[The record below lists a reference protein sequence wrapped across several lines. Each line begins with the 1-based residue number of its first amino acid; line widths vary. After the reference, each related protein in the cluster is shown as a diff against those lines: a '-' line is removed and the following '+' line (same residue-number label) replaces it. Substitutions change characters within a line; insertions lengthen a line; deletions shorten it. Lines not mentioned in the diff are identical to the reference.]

1 MSAVKPVFVRAGVRV
16 PGHRPA
22 RHLALPFA
30 LAIAFATFF
39 SGSEVRASC
48 DVIPVLNDFQ
58 RAALGSITRPALIPG
73 FPAEVFVNPAVCNQQ
88 ARSAAPDFRAVNSP
102 AGCNNDTV
110 LCNSLAA
117 SKFQVNLVFTPDAG
131 VRNVVVLRQDCS
143 TLDLGTCSLPASQ
156 IHCLDPTT
164 SPPAEFAIREVSLS
178 GGLTQRRLEFT
189 FPDTTDLVD
198 GSVSF
203 SGNATVAVTLAS
215 DPVPCALAS
224 SSCDSVGG
232 LVTCADWLFQR
243 DGTCDTVPAVVDPVA
258 VHVTALPV
266 PNVFTE
272 ICPLSDSSGLCVA
285 PPGVAPTIR
294 LTRDAAGNF
303 LVPMD
308 YRDVLVRVLGEPF
321 PRTLRGA
328 LEVAGQAVAPESD
341 DFVES
346 RGTTF
351 GPVLPIFEPL
361 TDPSQAGR
369 FFGAVD
375 AGFIIHRIFAHACAE
390 DPAIP
395 CSVDS
400 ECVTTCSVDKYAGL
414 AAVASAAGAG
424 PILGECP
431 LVAGESVCSVGETV
445 TIDTLTTV
453 GTDDRAVPAPV
464 NECVAQ
470 LVEPPRP
477 SANDDPDT
485 RDVVMRLF
493 DRQGFG
499 VKPIGDNGAAGRAAT
514 RIIDQPPFS
523 FATHDAEGDVIAFLE
538 SELAECDFAAP
549 ADCDANGNGLPF
561 DHILNVLQVDAAGG
575 APHDLLAN
583 PVIVGDDL
591 GRATP
596 GGYKLAVEPD
606 MNVNRTPVAVSDGLV
621 FFLVRAAANAP
632 RSVELANTAAD
643 GAPGSDAA
651 ADVDISADGRFV
663 AFASVAKDLVKDTN
677 REYDVFVKDL
687 ETLAVT
693 RVSVQDRVDCEGN
706 IHQAKGG
713 SFGPSVSTGG
723 RHVAF
728 WSAASNLLNPPKG
741 KRFDQNGLADVF
753 VHDVVTCSTKRVSVG
768 VGPAGEIIEGTGPSL
783 NPSISGDGRFI
794 VFESAADN
802 LDPSDTHPGV
812 DVFLHDR
819 DADGNGIFDE
829 NPAVVPNAIST
840 VVLSAG
846 GNGASAEAEISL
858 DGVEVVFQSD
868 SAFAAGDDNASS
880 DVYVDDAMGGLARAS
895 VATDGTQADAGSFK
909 PSISADGR
917 FVVFESDAATLVV
930 GDDNG
935 RPDIFVHDRES
946 GVTRRVGLVASARE
960 CALTGDD
967 EPDGTSRDVQ
977 ISADGRFLVY
987 RSTSG
992 DLVPGDGNAFE
1003 DVFIEDL
1010 RTGAIARLS
1019 QSASGVGADADSG
1032 PPRVALAGSAV
1043 AFASEAGNLG
1053 PAGDPR
1059 NPGSNVFVSR
1069 AGGAGPAG
1077 APAGARLGVLDTRV
1091 DPPRLTILADLAEHV
1106 AVANGAAAFVAPGQ
1120 NVKLFRYACGGA
1132 PGGPACDGVCPCAPV
1147 VEDLLRPGVS
1157 TSDSISISDQYV
1169 CAVVADGPAGVL
1181 VPACHEIGTSPGASL
1196 DDVAPPGVE
1205 ADTIQ
1210 VSGAGVV
1217 FTSPQGGDRILYD
1230 IDLSA
1235 PAPAARS
1242 LQSVRDVVL
1251 GDIACFTT
1259 AESDLGSFPGCDEN
1273 GDGDCGDFIMFAA
1286 EPGDTNPPASCE
1298 ASAVPCLLSSCDP
1311 RQPHSVVVPRTCKF
1325 VTDTELEVA
1334 DCIAAGRD
1342 VNRDGNCSFLV
1353 QRCTLGTDTSN
1364 VVVGDGNVI
1373 APEARENPVEAQIGG
1388 DVDLAPACV
1397 EPTDLDQPLGFC
1409 PCPAG
1414 EVCSDTLAP
1423 PRLFAALRADPDG
1436 DGILDETCTTRSNA
1450 DPVDFDGDGIDD
1462 ACDGFVC
1469 GDGILQRAEACDPG
1483 IDPLFCTAPDDPQGG
1498 CLPVVVYDVS
1508 ESAVNPDQQGNL
1520 PGYLSSPTREIDP
1533 ASLRFAAVVDGDCRV
1548 DACVGGTADGAACSS
1563 DAECPGGGL
1572 CAGVPLANDPSQN
1585 DQDGDGVPDLLVHF
1599 PVPGSGISITT
1610 TEVCVQGTFVDG
1622 EFSFEA
1628 RDVVNVK

>member
-1 MSAVKPVFVRAGVRV
+1 LS
-16 PGHRPA
+16 
-22 RHLALPFA
+22 FA
-30 LAIAFATFF
+30 LALVFAALL
-39 SGSEVRASC
+39 SGAEARASC

-58 RAALGSITRPALIPG
+58 RAALGSFTRPALIPG
-73 FPAEVFVNPAVCNQQ
+73 FPAEVFVNPAVCDQQ
-88 ARSAAPDFRAVNSP
+88 TRSAAPDFRAANSP
-102 AGCNNDTV
+102 AGCDNDTV
-110 LCNSLAA
+110 LCSPLAA
-117 SKFQVNLVFTPDAG
+117 SAFQVNLVFTPDVG
-131 VRNVVVLRQDCS
+131 PRNVVVLREDCS
-143 TLDLGTCSLPASQ
+143 TLNTGTCSLPASQ
-156 IHCLDPTT
+156 IHCLDATT
-164 SPPAEFAIREVSLS
+164 SPSAEFAIREVALA

-203 SGNATVAVTLAS
+203 SGTATVAVTLAS
-215 DPVPCALAS
+215 DPVPCALTS

-232 LVTCADWLFQR
+232 LVTCADWLFLR
-243 DGTCDTVPAVVDPVA
+243 DGTCLTDPGAVDPVA

-266 PNVFTE
+266 PNKFTE

-285 PPGVAPTIR
+285 PPGIPPTIR

-308 YRDVLVRVLGEPF
+308 YRDVLVRVSSEPF

-328 LEVAGQAVAPESD
+328 LEVGGQAVAAESD

-346 RGTTF
+346 RATTF
-351 GPVLPIFEPL
+351 GPILPIFEPL
-361 TDPSQAGR
+361 TDPAEAGR

-375 AGFIIHRIFAHACAE
+375 AGFIIHRIFAHGCADE
-390 DPAIP
+390 PSIP

-400 ECVTTCSVDKYAGL
+400 ECATTCSVDKYTGL
-414 AAVASAAGAG
+414 SAVASAAGVG

-431 LVAGESVCSVGETV
+431 LSGGESVCSVGGTV

-470 LVEPPRP
+470 LVVPPQP

-493 DRQGFG
+493 DRLGFD
-499 VKPIGDNGAAGRAAT
+499 VKPIGDNGAVGRAAT

-523 FATHDAEGDVIAFLE
+523 FATHDAEGEVIAFLE
-538 SELAECDFAAP
+538 SELGECDFSAP
-549 ADCDANGNGLPF
+549 ADCDPNGNGLPF
-561 DHILNVLQVDAAGG
+561 DHILNVLQVDDGGG
-575 APHDLLAN
+575 AARDLLAD
-583 PVIVGDDL
+583 PAIVGDDL

-596 GGYKLAVEPD
+596 AGYKLAVESD
-606 MNVNRTPVAVSDGLV
+606 MNVNGAPVAVSDGLV
-621 FFLVRAAANAP
+621 FFRVRADANTP
-632 RSVELANTAAD
+632 RIVELANTAAD
-643 GAPGSDAA
+643 GTPGGGAA
-651 ADVDISADGRFV
+651 EEADISPDGRFV
-663 AFASVAKDLVKDTN
+663 AFASVAKNLVKDTN

-687 ETLAVT
+687 ETFAIT
-693 RVSVQDRVDCEGN
+693 RVSVQDRLDCDGN
-706 IHQAKGG
+706 IHQAKG
-713 SFGPSVSTGG
+713 SSHGPSVSTGG

-728 WSAASNLLNPPKG
+728 WSDADNLLNPPKG

-753 VHDVVTCSTKRVSVG
+753 VHDVLTCSTKRVSVG
-768 VGPAGEIIEGTGPSL
+768 VDSAGEIIEGNGPSFD
-783 NPSISGDGRFI
+783 PSISGDGRFI
-794 VFESAADN
+794 VFESGADS
-802 LDPSDTHPGV
+802 LDLADTHPGF

-829 NPAVVPNAIST
+829 DPAVVPNAIST
-840 VVLSAG
+840 TLISVG
-846 GNGASAEAEISL
+846 GSGVSAEADISL
-858 DGVEVVFQSD
+858 DGVEIVLESD
-868 SAFAAGDDNASS
+868 SAFAGDDDNASS
-880 DVYVDDAMGGLARAS
+880 DIYFDDAMGGLARAS
-895 VATDGTQADAGSFK
+895 VATDGAQGDAGSFK

-917 FVVFESDAATLVV
+917 FIVFESDAATLAV

-935 RPDIFVHDRES
+935 LRDIFVHDRQS
-946 GVTRRVGLVASARE
+946 GITRRVGLVSAARE
-960 CALTGDD
+960 CTLTGDD

-1010 RTGAIARLS
+1010 QTGAIARIS
-1019 QSASGVGADADSG
+1019 QSASGVGADADSS
-1032 PPRVALAGSAV
+1032 PPTVALAGSAV
-1043 AFASEAGNLG
+1043 AFSSDAGNLG
-1053 PAGDPR
+1053 PVGDPR

-1069 AGGAGPAG
+1069 VGGSGPSE
-1077 APAGARLGVLDTRV
+1077 ARLGVLDTRE
-1091 DPPRLTILADLAEHV
+1091 DPPQLMILADLAEHV

-1120 NVKLFRYACGGA
+1120 NVKLFRHACGGA
-1132 PGGPACDGVCPCAPV
+1132 AGGPACDGVCPCAPV

-1157 TSDSISISDQYV
+1157 TADSLAISNQYV
-1169 CAVVADGPAGVL
+1169 CAVVADGPAGAP
-1181 VPACHEIGTSPGASL
+1181 VPACHEIGTSPSASL
-1196 DDVAPPGVE
+1196 GDIAPAGIE

-1217 FTSPQGGDRILYD
+1217 FTSPQGGDQILYD

-1235 PAPAARS
+1235 PAPSVRS

-1259 AESDLGSFPGCDEN
+1259 AENELGSFPDCDEN

-1286 EPGDTNPPASCE
+1286 EPGDTNPPASCQ
-1298 ASAVPCLLSSCDP
+1298 ASATPCLLSSCDP
-1311 RQPHSVVVPRTCKF
+1311 RRPHSVVVPRTCKF
-1325 VTDTELEVA
+1325 LTDTELEIA
-1334 DCIAAGRD
+1334 DCVAAGRD

-1353 QRCTLGTDTSN
+1353 QRCTLGVETSG

-1373 APEARENPVEAQIGG
+1373 APEAQENPVEVQTGG
-1388 DVDLAPACV
+1388 DVDVSPACV
-1397 EPTDLDQPLGFC
+1397 EPSEADEPLGFC

-1414 EVCSDTLAP
+1414 QVCSDTLAP
-1423 PRLFAALRADPDG
+1423 PRLFAANRADPDG
-1436 DGILDETCTTRSNA
+1436 DGVLDETCTTRANA
-1450 DPVDFDGDGIDD
+1450 DPVDFDEDGIDD

-1483 IDPLFCTAPDDPQGG
+1483 IDPLFCTAPDDPRGG

-1508 ESAVNPDQQGNL
+1508 EASVNPDQQGNL
-1520 PGYLSSPTREIDP
+1520 PGYLSSATREIDP
-1533 ASLRFAAVVDGDCRV
+1533 ASLRFAAVVDGDCRA
-1548 DACVGGTADGAACSS
+1548 DECIGGTADGASCGS

-1572 CAGVPLANDPSQN
+1572 CAGVSLANSPSEA
-1585 DQDGDGVPDLLVHF
+1585 DKDRDGVPDLVVHF
-1599 PVPGSGISITT
+1599 PVPGSGIAITT

-1622 EFSFEA
+1622 QFSFEA
-1628 RDVVNVK
+1628 TDAVNVK